1 MLRKNLKGNKMKS
14 KIKNNWFV
22 WDCNEHPPI
31 RRIFKSLM
39 KEKGLKLYQKETGST
54 HYDCVVAKNKK
65 EALEMFQEIYS
76 EMEIVSS
83 EIKEW
88 KD

>member
-1 MLRKNLKGNKMKS
+1 MKS

-22 WDCNEHPPI
+22 WNCNEHPPI

-54 HYDCVVAKNKK
+54 HYDCVIAKNKK
-65 EALEMFQEIYS
+65 EALEMFQKIYS
-76 EMEIVSS
+76 DEDLEMDHIE
-83 EIKEW
+83 EW

>member
-1 MLRKNLKGNKMKS
+1 MKS

-22 WDCNEHPPI
+22 WDFNEHPPI

-39 KEKGLKLYQKETGST
+39 KEKGLKLYQNESNQF

-65 EALEMFQEIYS
+65 EALEMFQKIYS

-88 KD
+88 KN